1 MSASLHANGAAASGQ
16 QTAGVV
22 AQYQA
27 DAIAGTDEAA
37 DLSTGVH
44 PYDSGTILGTVPPG
58 QAGLKL
64 VSGVV
69 QRAAQVVADSTAG
82 VTGNA
87 LTPTAGQGVAVPT
100 PPTGT
105 LQSDGLSSFPGRE

>member
-1 MSASLHANGAAASGQ
+1 MSATLQANGAAASGQ

-27 DAIAGTDEAA
+27 DAIAGTSEAS

-58 QAGLKL
+58 QAGIKL

-69 QRAAQVVADSTAG
+69 QRAAQVVADSSAG

-87 LTPTAGQGVAVPT
+87 LTPTAGQGVLPT
-100 PPTGT
+100 PPSGT
-105 LQSDGLSSFPGRE
+105 AQSDGLSTFPGRE